1 MRPLDILYSFRRCP
15 YAIRARMA
23 LLVSGVPFAIHE
35 VDLRHKPAHFLAASP
50 KGTVPVLVLTN
61 GQVVDESL
69 DIMRWALRQN
79 DPEDWLA
86 GDDPALIERFDDG
99 FKHHLDLYKYAAN
112 DSDERIDNRNM
123 CMRILNDLELR
134 LTISPHL
141 SREARSFADIAI
153 MPFVR
158 QCAAVDR
165 AWFDAQPVPR
175 VRHWLVMQTTSS
187 LFEHAMK
194 RSIVLDR

>member
-1 MRPLDILYSFRRCP
+1 MSPLDILYSFRRCP

-23 LLVSGVPFAIHE
+23 LLVSSVPFAIHE
-35 VDLRHKPAHFLAASP
+35 VDLRHKPADFLAASP

-69 DIMRWALRQN
+69 DIMRWALLQN

-112 DSDERIDNRNM
+112 DSGERIDNRNI
-123 CMRILNDLELR
+123 CMTILNDLEQR

-141 SREARSFADIAI
+141 SGETRAFDDIAVI
-153 MPFVR
+153 PFVR
-158 QCAAVDR
+158 QFAAVDR
-165 AWFDAQPVPR
+165 TWFDAQPVPR
-175 VRHWLVMQTTSS
+175 VRHWLAMQTASS